1 MAAAQPRLGV
11 LGGSFDPPHLA
22 HLAIASEA
30 CHALGLA
37 RVLFVPAAAP
47 PHKGTGER
55 TSAEVRLE
63 MASLAIDDDLRFTVS
78 GIEVERGLV
87 YSADMLRALS
97 TRYAD
102 HDLVFI
108 MGSDSLV
115 QLETWHEPEEI
126 LSLCSLAVAP
136 RPGDSPEAIAAAAAR
151 WGGYQVTLLDVPLMD
166 IASSDIRERAAQR
179 RPIRYLVPHRVEQ
192 YIVETGLYR

>member
-1 MAAAQPRLGV
+1 VAATQPRLGV

-63 MASLAIDDDLRFTVS
+63 MASLALDDDLRFTVS
-78 GIEVERGLV
+78 GLEVERGLV

-115 QLETWHEPEEI
+115 QLETWQEPEEI

-151 WGGYQVTLLDVPLMD
+151 WGDYQVTLLDVPLMD

-192 YIVETGLYR
+192 YILETGLYR

>member
-1 MAAAQPRLGV
+1 VAAAQPRLGV
-11 LGGSFDPPHLA
+11 LGGSFDPPHVA

-30 CHALGLA
+30 CHALGLS

-47 PHKGTGER
+47 PHKGAGER
-55 TSAEVRLE
+55 TPAGERLQ

-78 GIEVERGLV
+78 GIEIERGLV
-87 YSADMLRALS
+87 YTADTLRALGA
-97 TRYAD
+97 RYAD
-102 HDLVFI
+102 HALVFI
-108 MGSDSLV
+108 MGSDSLL
-115 QLETWHEPEEI
+115 QLETWHAPGEL

-151 WGGYQVTLLDVPLMD
+151 WGDHQVTRLDVPLMD
-166 IASSDIRERAAQR
+166 VSSSDVRARAAQR

-192 YIVETGLYR
+192 YILETGLYR

>member
-1 MAAAQPRLGV
+1 VAAAQPRLGV

-22 HLAIASEA
+22 HLTIASEA
-30 CHALGLA
+30 CHVLGLA

-47 PHKGTGER
+47 PHKGTDER
-55 TSAEVRLE
+55 TSAGARLE

-78 GIEVERGLV
+78 GIEIERGLV

-126 LSLCSLAVAP
+126 LSVCSLAVAP

-151 WGGYQVTLLDVPLMD
+151 WGDHQVTLLDVPLMD

-192 YIVETGLYR
+192 YILETGLYR